1 MRIPAAEKPAVERS
15 QDDTDPKNTP
25 EKTKTLDR
33 AMTAPRRSSDGPG
46 TGLSALGSLLALIAA
61 IVVAI
66 VGFVWFPLKRI
77 MRKRKPVAGLAREDG
92 GNEGPK

>member
-1 MRIPAAEKPAVERS
+1 MKTTHRHWFSTLALQALTVFGWLTVNAAVLA
-15 QDDTDPKNTP
+15 TP
-25 EKTKTLDR
+25 SR
-33 AMTAPRRSSDGPG
+33 AYIGPG

-77 MRKRKPVAGLAREDG
+77 MRKRKLAAGPDREED

>member
-1 MRIPAAEKPAVERS
+1 MQDMKTNHRNWSRPWVWQGLVVIGWLTVASAILATPAHAYI
-15 QDDTDPKNTP
+15 
-25 EKTKTLDR
+25 
-33 AMTAPRRSSDGPG
+33 GPG
-46 TGLSALGSLLALIAA
+46 SGLSAIGSLLALIAA

-77 MRKRKPVAGLAREDG
+77 MRKRKPAAGLAREDG